1 MPDNIPILIAGE
13 FPADACELRA
23 VIAANAHF
31 MVVGEV
37 RSATELL
44 ARIDELDPQLLLLD
58 LDLTSENIIET
69 IAAVKARRVQQAIL
83 VLSNRSDDDNYSFSV
98 WTPGRWAMC

>member
-1 MPDNIPILIAGE
+1 MPANISILIAGE
-13 FPADACELRA
+13 FPADVCELRA

-44 ARIDELDPQLLLLD
+44 TRIDELDWLLILD
-58 LDLTSENIIET
+58 LDLPCDLPSENIIDT
-69 IAAVKARRVQQAIL
+69 ITAVKGAECSKPS
-83 VLSNRSDDDNYSFSV
+83 VLRSQ
-98 WTPGRWAMC
+98 R